1 MNRLIFI
8 VVTPL
13 LLVISKLPFWLLYR
27 LSDLFYIFVYH
38 IVGYR
43 KKVVRKN
50 LSLCGFASSPKK
62 AKRIER
68 KFYRFLCDLFLEA
81 IKVRGMSKKQIL
93 RRFKVLNPEIVEDF
107 AKQGKS
113 VFVMTGHYANFEWLL
128 ALGYYVSLKP
138 VAIYAPLQ
146 NKFFDKYIKKVRSKH
161 NSALVSRKNFA
172 EEFGTSQR
180 ENKLTL
186 VGFAAD
192 QSPRNR
198 IKNYYRTFFGHEVPV
213 FTGAERL
220 GKRFDVPVVMAKVK
234 RVKRGFYETTF
245 NVIAS
250 HPNEVADYKITDMF
264 YEALEKQINED
275 PSQYFWTH
283 NRFKLMRQKQQ

>member
-198 IKNYYRTFFGHEVPV
+198 SKNYYRTFFGHEVPV

>member
-250 HPNEVADYKITDMF
+250 HPNEVADLSLIH
-264 YEALEKQINED
+264 I
-275 PSQYFWTH
+275 
-283 NRFKLMRQKQQ
+283 

>member
-1 MNRLIFI
+1 MNRLIYIVAAPLLFI
-8 VVTPL
+8 V
-13 LLVISKLPFWLLYR
+13 SNLPFWLLYQ
-27 LSDLFYIFVYH
+27 LSNLLYVFLYH
-38 IVGYR
+38 LIGYR
-43 KKVVRKN
+43 KAVVQKN
-50 LSLCGFASSPKK
+50 ITLCGFATSSAEQKK
-62 AKRIER
+62 LEL

-81 IKVRGMSKKQIL
+81 IKVKAMSKKQML
-93 RRFKVLNPEIVEDF
+93 KRFTVTNPELVENF

-113 VFVMTGHYANFEWLL
+113 VFVMTGHYSNFEWLL
-128 ALGYYVSLKP
+128 ALSYYLPLKP

-146 NKFFDKYIKKVRSKH
+146 NKYFDSYIKKVRSIH
-161 NSALVSRKNFA
+161 NTALVSRKNFA
-172 EEFGTSQR
+172 DEFAIFQR

-192 QSPRNR
+192 QSPQRKS
-198 IKNYYRTFFGHEVPV
+198 KNYYRTFFGHEVPV

-234 RVKRGFYETTF
+234 RTKRGYYQTTF
-245 NVIAS
+245 SVLAE
-250 HPNEVADYKITDMF
+250 HPNELPDYQITDAF
-264 YEALEKQINED
+264 YEALEEQIKED